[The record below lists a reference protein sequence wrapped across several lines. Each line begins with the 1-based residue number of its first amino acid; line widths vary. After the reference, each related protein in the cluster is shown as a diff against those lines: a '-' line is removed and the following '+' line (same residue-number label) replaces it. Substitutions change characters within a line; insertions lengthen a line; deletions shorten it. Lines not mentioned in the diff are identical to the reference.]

1 MTQPACFAPDDGKK
15 LTIADRTYVQ
25 IRKAIVEGHIKAGSK
40 ISEPELA
47 KEYGISRGPLR
58 EAIGRLEACGLV
70 VREPHVGARVV
81 SLSAEGLLEIYH
93 VREALE
99 SMAARLAAKNMS
111 KDEVAELRR
120 LLIRHD
126 EQISSDE
133 QGAYFQREGDLDF
146 HFRIIAGSH
155 NNHLISLLCNDL
167 YHLMRMYR
175 FQYGMS
181 SGRIRTE
188 RAFAEHEYIVDC
200 IEAGDAELAELIM
213 RRHIKASRENAERL
227 LKEK

>member
-1 MTQPACFAPDDGKK
+1 MNNPAFLAPVDDKK
-15 LTIADRTYVQ
+15 MTIADRTFVQ
-25 IRKAIVEGHIKAGSK
+25 IRTAIVEGHIQAGSK

-70 VREPHVGARVV
+70 VRQTHVGARVV

-93 VREALE
+93 IREALE
-99 SMAARLAAKNMS
+99 SMAARLAAQHMS
-111 KDEVAELRR
+111 SEEIAELKR

-126 EQISSDE
+126 EQIAGDE

-146 HFRIIAGSH
+146 HFHIIAGSH
-155 NNHLISLLCNDL
+155 NDHLISLMVNDL

-181 SGRIRTE
+181 SGRTR
-188 RAFAEHEYIVDC
+188 RAFAEHSYIVDS
-200 IEAGDAELAELIM
+200 IEAGDADMAELMM
-213 RRHIKASRENAERL
+213 RRHIRASRENAERL
-227 LKEK
+227 LKEKKI